1 MPHFETE
8 IPLRGYAPYLWL
20 LPRPRH
26 AWLRQV
32 GQRDYGDDEVTISKA
47 RARAQQGPW
56 TKKKAT
62 KKSTATP
69 TKSVRSAFHQPSI
82 RDYVKKMTI
91 EVDRDLHAEL
101 KAIAARKVGTLR
113 EIVGSCL
120 EEYVKKN
127 R

>member
-1 MPHFETE
+1 MT
-8 IPLRGYAPYLWL
+8 
-20 LPRPRH
+20 
-26 AWLRQV
+26 
-32 GQRDYGDDEVTISKA
+32 TSKA
-47 RARAQQGPW
+47 RARAQQGPR

-69 TKSVRSAFHQPSI
+69 TESVRSAFRQPSS

-101 KAIAARKVGTLR
+101 KAIAAREGVTMR

-120 EEYVKKN
+120 EEYVKEN